1 MKDGTTFCLF
11 KTKQEIM
18 SKEEKQN
25 IISNFLS
32 GWQKLF
38 GGAKEHTTPKAKPFP
53 KNHFYSP
60 EELEY
65 LSQNKEGSLIDQW
78 AVSIGKWAFEQG
90 KDKSSPT
97 KFAAVKWQNGLMATW
112 IDGKLTPDTKDRQ
125 IGRLLLL
132 KERGYELPERYENMA
147 QDYEAQ
153 SLVGKYFVSNND
165 KSIIKIDSYDRGSL
179 IFDAPSLVLKKWEDG
194 SLSSNEEKVAYAD
207 FHKSLN
213 EKYTIMEEERQKEF
227 QEKLANFEDGKEL
240 YKGMHNLLRQTYP
253 PTIGGSI
260 PMELRTAHPVG
271 FFDGKVIPVS
281 WSLTS
286 EKDIKVSVYTNHS
299 NALSSI
305 TINEDNAYKAKSLL
319 NSIAHAINNEK
330 VNGLTRSLVNVLGN
344 KLGEDK
350 IFAKENNTPLL
361 EAREGTVNAVTATN
375 DGRVIAFNLNT
386 HKEIPLH
393 GKESVE
399 LMQALLFE
407 GLDEQSRLR
416 KELSIPKMKDY
427 VESMEDEEDI
437 LSGNKELLP
446 HGSKVDSL
454 YGTYYSAEE
463 EYSSY
468 AQGTLPL
475 AAEDKAEFIADLQS
489 SFMNF
494 KQELQNMVEAYK
506 DHDGV
511 IDTNKVSKLEKLDRI
526 LNIEARGQTPV
537 KPVPVAA
544 KRESPKESLQDAEAA
559 SKQNDLK
566 EVKNINAN
574 EINISP
580 RGRQHKE
587 LRTPDGKLLGFTYQG
602 KIYLYPEAKGFE
614 PPVHEYTHLW
624 AEALQDRNWKEWK
637 NVVGMMKKSN
647 LWNEVRDLH
656 TELIATDDIA
666 EEVLAT
672 YSGRRGAERLESKLK
687 EIVAS
692 NKSMDEK
699 TAETQAVTQMNNAV
713 SKFWNVMSDFLHI
726 HYTSAE
732 EVADRVLYE
741 YTKGLYPLNYEEVAQ
756 QKGKT
761 KPYYVSVEEKDNGRW
776 HRPEVEQRA
785 AYQRYGE
792 MMADKLSL
800 QLTYGDM
807 PWIKSDKQVPCDL
820 SKKAYQGMDSF
831 MLALDAEKN
840 AYTLPIY
847 ISKEDIQANN
857 LLVKS
862 DATFFPII
870 EEVGVTE
877 LYNIEQTN
885 YPILHP
891 KDYEEL
897 KLDSIASNR
906 YKQSNELGQLLRKG
920 AWQTAIAFDGKPSLA
935 SYSANNDTI
944 HVAPVQHYEKE
955 QDFYRDLG
963 MGLTRSTRKAEA
975 RKTSFESLSREELVS
990 LVGSVIL
997 GQKNH
1002 FDVTTPQQTSMWK
1015 ERLRKDPS
1023 YTKQVLSSADVASQI
1038 IIQRIDILKKG
1049 GSQDIDLRSS
1059 TPVEVDIDG
1068 NGIVESQENL
1078 APDQKQSSNES
1089 QEQSDEVPRQEKRHL
1104 HR

>member
-18 SKEEKQN
+18 AKEEKQN

-38 GGAKEHTTPKAKPFP
+38 GRAKEHTTPKAKPFP

-78 AVSIGKWAFEQG
+78 AVSLGKWAFEQG

-132 KERGYELPERYENMA
+132 KERGYELPERYENMV
-147 QDYEAQ
+147 QDNEAQ

-165 KSIIKIDSYDRGSL
+165 KSIIKIDSYDRGRL
-179 IFDAPSLVLKKWEDG
+179 IFDAPSLVLKKWEVD
-194 SLSSNEEKVAYAD
+194 SLSSKEEEVDYAD
-207 FHKSLN
+207 FQKSLN

-227 QEKLANFEDGKEL
+227 QEKLANFEEGKEL

-260 PMELRTAHPVG
+260 PMELRTAHPVD

-393 GKESVE
+393 GKESIE

-475 AAEDKAEFIADLQS
+475 AAEDKAELIADLQS

-544 KRESPKESLQDAEAA
+544 KRESPKESLQDAE
-559 SKQNDLK
+559 
-566 EVKNINAN
+566 
-574 EINISP
+574 
-580 RGRQHKE
+580 
-587 LRTPDGKLLGFTYQG
+587 
-602 KIYLYPEAKGFE
+602 
-614 PPVHEYTHLW
+614 
-624 AEALQDRNWKEWK
+624 
-637 NVVGMMKKSN
+637 
-647 LWNEVRDLH
+647 
-656 TELIATDDIA
+656 
-666 EEVLAT
+666 
-672 YSGRRGAERLESKLK
+672 
-687 EIVAS
+687 
-692 NKSMDEK
+692 
-699 TAETQAVTQMNNAV
+699 
-713 SKFWNVMSDFLHI
+713 
-726 HYTSAE
+726 
-732 EVADRVLYE
+732 
-741 YTKGLYPLNYEEVAQ
+741 VAQ

-820 SKKAYQGMDSF
+820 SKKAYHGMDSF

-862 DATFFPII
+862 DATSFPII

-897 KLDSIASNR
+897 KVDSIASNR

-935 SYSANNDTI
+935 SYSAKNDTI

-1038 IIQRIDILKKG
+1038 IMQRIDILKKG
-1049 GSQDIDLRSS
+1049 GNQDIDLRSS